1 MAIECGVITAL
12 LIVIMVVFLRKKR
25 IPWAIATIPLMLVP
39 FTEFV
44 MDFLLWQLFSVQV
57 SVFVRLIALLVAM
70 AASCVWVGMS
80 SMSFKSK
87 KVRISYIAVCNIF
100 DILLGIILIHYIIDE
115 VPILH
120 SLVQ

>member
-12 LIVIMVVFLRKKR
+12 LIVIMVVFIRKKR

-44 MDFLLWQLFSVQV
+44 LDLLLWQLFGLHV
-57 SVFVRLIALLVAM
+57 SVFARLIALIIAIAV
-70 AASCVWVGMS
+70 SCVWVGMS

-87 KVRISYIAVCNIF
+87 KVRVSYIVVCNIF
-100 DILLGIILIHYIIDE
+100 DVLLGIILIHYIIDE
-115 VPILH
+115 LPAQL
-120 SLVQ
+120 SLI

>member
-1 MAIECGVITAL
+1 MAIECGVITAM
-12 LIVIMVVFLRKKR
+12 LIVIMIVFLRKKR
-25 IPWAIATIPLMLVP
+25 IPWAVATIPLMLVP

-44 MDFLLWQLFSVQV
+44 MDFLLWQLFGLHV
-57 SVFVRLIALLVAM
+57 SVFIRLIALLIAM

-100 DILLGIILIHYIIDE
+100 DIMLGIILIHYMLDELPALVSII
-115 VPILH
+115 
-120 SLVQ
+120 